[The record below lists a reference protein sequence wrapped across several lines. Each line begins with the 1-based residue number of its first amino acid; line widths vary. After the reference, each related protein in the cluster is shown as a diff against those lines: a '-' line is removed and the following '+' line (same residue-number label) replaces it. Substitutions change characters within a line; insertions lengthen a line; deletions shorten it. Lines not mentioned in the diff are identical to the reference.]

1 MKGSLF
7 SSEVAEPY
15 AQGLMSVAKSHNLT
29 ERFGEEIRG
38 LLSLLENSPELRQ
51 CLESPV
57 VGENKKKDILERVMG
72 GDAHPY
78 LKNFLMLL
86 VDKRRVVFLQAICE
100 QYLALLRELTNTV
113 LAEVTSATELNE
125 DQRRAVSDKVKHLTG
140 ATAVELKSTV
150 NSDLIGGVVIKVG
163 SQIFDASLRG
173 QLRRI
178 SLSLGVGN

>member
-1 MKGSLF
+1 MKGSAL
-7 SSEVAEPY
+7 SVEIAEPY
-15 AQGLMSVAKSHNLT
+15 AQALMSVAESNNLT

-51 CLESPV
+51 CLTSPV
-57 VGENKKKDILERVMG
+57 IREDKKKEILNQVMG
-72 GDAHPY
+72 NDTHAY

-86 VDKRRVVFLQAICE
+86 VDKRRLFFLEAVCE
-100 QYLALLRELTNTV
+100 QYLALLRELTHTV

-125 DQRRAVSDKVKHLTG
+125 EQRRAVSEKVKSLTG
-140 ATAVELKSTV
+140 ASSVELQTSV
-150 NSDLIGGVVIKVG
+150 NRDLIGGVVIKVG

-178 SLSLGVGN
+178 SLSLGSQS